1 MMMFNGVN
9 NLDIT
14 QDEIALNDIESLRQD
29 IEAIGNP
36 NMSKPSIPLLDFS
49 KLKGSSTQAHPK

>member
-1 MMMFNGVN
+1 MMFNGVN

-14 QDEIALNDIESLRQD
+14 QDEIAMNELESLRQD

-36 NMSKPSIPLLDFS
+36 NKPSIPLLDFS
-49 KLKGSSTQAHPK
+49 KLKGS